1 LAVAA
6 WLMVD
11 SAKTFST
18 NDGSYTITWTWI
30 VIWQRQGLAFLNS
43 CLWGVDDA
51 LLSEVQSGAS
61 IF

>member
-1 LAVAA
+1 
-6 WLMVD
+6 MVD